1 MARGA
6 LRLRALLASAAGGV
20 ALLVL
25 AVMARVGLPLSA
37 LYPFKVALVYGSMMT
52 IVVTRIERHHPFPRL
67 GSANQLTTA
76 RAVLVALIAGVI
88 GESANRTV
96 AGSVTTVAI
105 LCVILDGVD
114 GWLARR
120 GGMASTFG
128 ARFDME
134 TDALLVLVL
143 SLVVWQFG
151 KAGPWVLVCGLMR
164 YLFAASG
171 WLLPWMA
178 KPLSPTNRGRAV
190 AVVQMVG
197 LAVAA
202 APIIPTPFSTAA
214 AAITLA
220 ALCWSFAIDV
230 GRLWSQRARA

>member
-1 MARGA
+1 MAGRDLRVRALVASTAGA
-6 LRLRALLASAAGGV
+6 LV
-20 ALLVL
+20 LLVL
-25 AVMARVGLPLSA
+25 AAIARSGLQFGA
-37 LYPFKVALVYGSMMT
+37 LYPFKVALVYGGMMT
-52 IVVTRIERHHPFPRL
+52 FVISYIGGHHPFPRL

-76 RAVLVALIAGVI
+76 RTVLVALIAGVI
-88 GESANRTV
+88 GESASRV
-96 AGSVTTVAI
+96 AAGSVTTVAI

-143 SLVVWQFG
+143 SLVVWQLG

-164 YLFAASG
+164 YLFAASR

-178 KPLSPTNRGRAV
+178 GPLSPTTRGRTV
-190 AVVQMVG
+190 AVIQMVG

-220 ALCWSFAIDV
+220 ALVWSFAIDV
-230 GRLWSQRARA
+230 GRLWDQRLQP